1 MEHVLPESP
10 LTAVIRAKGRLTLP
24 EPARK
29 HLSLTEGD
37 HVLVVVGPRT
47 LELIPAEIVDR
58 DGLWSMAVT
67 VRNRIDSAEDDVS
80 SGRVVSLD
88 KPRSLG
94 KAIDSLLLTREFA
107 RSYRRLRQSAQ
118 AHCERA
124 LTRLLKTPASPA
136 VRLRPLL
143 TPAGYHELR
152 VGYSDRAV
160 LRIEGSVAILIDV
173 LSFNEIARLNARAA
187 RRVLTG

>member
-1 MEHVLPESP
+1 VEHVLPESP
-10 LTAVIRAKGRLTLP
+10 LTAVIRARGRLTLP
-24 EPARK
+24 EPARQ

-37 HVLVVVGPRT
+37 RVLVVVGPRT

-80 SGRVVSLD
+80 SGRVVGLD
-88 KPRSLG
+88 NPRSLG

-107 RSYRRLRQSAQ
+107 RSYSRLRQSAR
-118 AHCERA
+118 AHCDRA
-124 LTRLLKTPASPA
+124 LKRLLKKPASPG

-152 VGYSDRAV
+152 VGYSDRAI

-187 RRVLTG
+187 RRVL

>member
-1 MEHVLPESP
+1 MEQALPESP
-10 LTAVIRAKGRLTLP
+10 LVAIVGARGRLTLP
-24 EPARK
+24 KAARR
-29 HLSLTEGD
+29 HLLLTEGD
-37 HVLVVVGPRT
+37 RVLIVLDQNT
-47 LELIPAEIVDR
+47 IELIPVRFATR
-58 DGLWSMAVT
+58 DSLWSMAGS
-67 VRNRIDSAEDDVS
+67 VRSRIESAEDDVQ
-80 SGRVVSLD
+80 SGRVASLD

-94 KAIDSLLLTREFA
+94 KAIDSLLLTLEFA

-118 AHCERA
+118 AHCDRA
-124 LTRLLKTPASPA
+124 LTRLLKRPFSPG

-152 VGYSDRAV
+152 VVYSDRAV

-187 RRVLTG
+187 RRVL

>member
-10 LTAVIRAKGRLTLP
+10 LTAVIRARGRITLP
-24 EPARK
+24 EPARQ

-37 HVLVVVGPRT
+37 RVLVVVGPGT

-58 DGLWSMAVT
+58 DGLWSMAGS
-67 VRNRIDSAEDDVS
+67 VRSRIESAEDDVS

-107 RSYRRLRQSAQ
+107 RSYRRLRQPA
-118 AHCERA
+118 RA
-124 LTRLLKTPASPA
+124 RCDRSLTRLLKTPSSPG
-136 VRLRPLL
+136 VRMRPLL
-143 TPAGYHELR
+143 SPAGYHELR

-187 RRVLTG
+187 RRVL